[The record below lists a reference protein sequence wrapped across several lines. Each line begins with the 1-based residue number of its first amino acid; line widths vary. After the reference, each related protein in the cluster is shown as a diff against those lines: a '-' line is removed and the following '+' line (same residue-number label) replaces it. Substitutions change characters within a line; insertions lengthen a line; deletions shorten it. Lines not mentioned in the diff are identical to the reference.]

1 MQVNFSIG
9 SIIAHLH
16 TISFYQS
23 YAICFCLLLFEIYWS
38 FWFYTLFCA
47 FTLSIT
53 GKTLFI
59 WFIHVSY
66 TEHSI
71 FAKYNNSNLFVY
83 YSISTLVLI
92 HFGQSLAIRFRITS
106 FEEQFT
112 LPFYSI
118 TNANTEMY
126 VYKFLSSSLNDSC
139 LFISINIILWL
150 IFTWMKHY
158 YASISNYYYPYC
170 VVSLSASVTI

>member
-47 FTLSIT
+47 FTLLIT

-83 YSISTLVLI
+83 YLIWTLVLI
-92 HFGQSLAIRFRITS
+92 HFGQSHAIGFRITS

-112 LPFYSI
+112 FSFYSI

-126 VYKFLSSSLNDSC
+126 VYQHISSNIIC
-139 LFISINIILWL
+139 NCFFTYINIILWL
-150 IFTWMKHY
+150 IFTWM
-158 YASISNYYYPYC
+158 
-170 VVSLSASVTI
+170 